1 MVEIW
6 RKGLV
11 LVLFTVCILGC
22 ANAATDQ
29 GDGLCYF
36 PFAFSPYSLRFLY
49 SAYGYPFLP
58 NLCDFW
64 CCFFGSLSA
73 FSCMWLKTN
82 LLDCIAFFLPKLCQ
96 FCLLFATFS
105 PCFQRWVLLDY
116 GDRMGSLGF
125 QFRIQFYSNLCRI
138 YIPGRNF
145 LSFWLFSEVLLSGT
159 S

>member
-1 MVEIW
+1 MSASFCLVMVKENKVYHLKEKERRISINPKSFLVSGKWVFWREMVEIW

-58 NLCDFW
+58 NLCDFC

-73 FSCMWLKTN
+73 FSLKRTY
-82 LLDCIAFFLPKLCQ
+82 LIALPFSCQ
-96 FCLLFATFS
+96 NFVSFVYCLQRFHLAFKGGFC
-105 PCFQRWVLLDY
+105 
-116 GDRMGSLGF
+116 
-125 QFRIQFYSNLCRI
+125 
-138 YIPGRNF
+138 
-145 LSFWLFSEVLLSGT
+145 
-159 S
+159 